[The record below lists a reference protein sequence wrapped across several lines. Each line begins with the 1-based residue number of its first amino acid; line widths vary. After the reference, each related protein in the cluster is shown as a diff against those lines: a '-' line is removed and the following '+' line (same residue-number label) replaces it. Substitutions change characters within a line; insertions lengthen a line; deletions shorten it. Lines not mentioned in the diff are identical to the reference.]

1 MTITQLE
8 YIVALSRYENF
19 SEASK
24 HCFVTQPTLSI
35 QVQKLEDELGVIIF
49 DRSKKPLKPT
59 EIGKK
64 IIEQA
69 KIIIR
74 ESKRIDEI
82 LMESKNVL
90 EGDFKLGI
98 IPSVS
103 VSLLPLFLKSFTD
116 KYPKIKLV
124 LHELQTIDMLEKL
137 QNEEIDAGIASTP
150 LGDSQVIE
158 KPLYLEPFFLFIH
171 PDNPLFQKKEISE
184 SDLIGQDLLLM
195 SEGHCF
201 RNQVTQICKLRKNK
215 GIFFES
221 GNFQTLI
228 SLVEQNIGITL
239 LPSLVVDSIKS
250 PDLKKMVKKIAG
262 TTPSREISLI
272 YKRKHL
278 KEGILSALE
287 KIIISSL
294 PTNIFQIDKE
304 DQKIISP
311 RII

>member
-8 YIVALSRYENF
+8 YILALSRYENF

-35 QVQKLEDELGVIIF
+35 QVQKLEDELDVIIF

-69 KIIIR
+69 RVIIQ
-74 ESKRIDEI
+74 ESKRIEEI
-82 LMESKNVL
+82 LSESKNIL
-90 EGDFKLGI
+90 EGEFRLGI

-103 VSLLPLFLKSFTD
+103 VSLLPLFLKSFTER
-116 KYPKIKLV
+116 YPKIKLV
-124 LHELQTIDMLEKL
+124 LSELQTVDMLEKL
-137 QNEEIDAGIASTP
+137 KNEEIDAGIASTP
-150 LGDSQVIE
+150 LGDPQLIE
-158 KPLYLEPFFLFIH
+158 KPLYLEPFYLFIH
-171 PDNPLFQKKEISE
+171 PDNPLFQKKAIAE
-184 SDLIGQDLLLM
+184 SDLIDQDLLLM

-215 GIFFES
+215 GIYFES

-262 TTPSREISLI
+262 TILSREISLI
-272 YKRKHL
+272 YRRKHL
-278 KEGILSALE
+278 KEGVNAALE

-294 PTNIFQIDKE
+294 PSSLLQINKE

-311 RII
+311 KIV

>member
-8 YIVALSRYENF
+8 YIIALSRYENF

-64 IIEQA
+64 IVEQA
-69 KIIIR
+69 KAIIR

-103 VSLLPLFLKSFTD
+103 VSLLPLFLKTFTE

-124 LHELQTIDMLEKL
+124 LSELQTMDMLEKL
-137 QNEEIDAGIASTP
+137 HNEEIDAGIASTP
-150 LGDSQVIE
+150 LSDPQLIE
-158 KPLYLEPFFLFIH
+158 KPLFLEPFFLFIH
-171 PDNPLFQKKEISE
+171 PDNPLFQKKEITE
-184 SDLIGQDLLLM
+184 LDLIGQDLLLM

-239 LPSLVVDSIKS
+239 LPSLVVDNIKS
-250 PDLKKMVKKIAG
+250 HDLKKMVKKIAG
-262 TTPSREISLI
+262 TKPSREISLI

-278 KEGILSALE
+278 KEGILTALE

-294 PTNIFQIDKE
+294 PSNILQIEKE

>member
-8 YIVALSRYENF
+8 YIIALAKYENF
-19 SEASK
+19 LEASK
-24 HCFVTQPTLSI
+24 QCFVTQPTLSI
-35 QVQKLEDELGVIIF
+35 QVQKLEEYLGVTIF

-69 KIIIR
+69 KIIIH
-74 ESKRIDEI
+74 EYKRIEEI

-90 EGDFKLGI
+90 EGEFRLGI

-103 VSLLPLFLKSFTD
+103 VSLLPVFLKSFTQ

-124 LHELQTIDMLEKL
+124 LSELQTEEMMKKL

-150 LGDSQVIE
+150 LNDPQLIE

-171 PDNPLFQKKEISE
+171 SENPLFQKKEIKE
-184 SDLIGQDLLLM
+184 ADLVDQEILLM
-195 SEGHCF
+195 NEGHCF

-221 GNFQTLI
+221 GSFQTLI
-228 SLVEQNIGITL
+228 SLVEQNLGITL
-239 LPSLVVDSIKS
+239 LPFLVTEGIKS
-250 PDLKKMVKKIAG
+250 PKQKQMIRKITG
-262 TTPSREISLI
+262 ITPSRQISLI
-272 YKRKHL
+272 YRRKHL
-278 KEGILSALE
+278 KEGILTALE
-287 KIIISSL
+287 NSIISSL
-294 PTNIFQIDKE
+294 PKNLIDLSDE
-304 DQKIISP
+304 TQKIISP
-311 RII
+311 KIV

>member
-1 MTITQLE
+1 MTLTQLE
-8 YIVALSRYENF
+8 YIVALSKYENF
-19 SEASK
+19 LEASK

-35 QVQKLEDELGVIIF
+35 QVQKLEEQLGVIIF
-49 DRSKKPLKPT
+49 DRSKKPLKST
-59 EIGKK
+59 EIGKR

-69 KIIIR
+69 KVILR
-74 ESKRIDEI
+74 ESRRIDEI

-103 VSLLPLFLKSFTD
+103 VSLLPLFLKSFTE
-116 KYPKIKLV
+116 KYPKIKLI
-124 LHELQTIDMLEKL
+124 LNELQTVDMLEKL

-150 LGDSQVIE
+150 LGDPQLIE
-158 KPLYLEPFFLFIH
+158 KPLYLEPFFIFVH
-171 PDNPLFQKKEISE
+171 PHNPLFQKKEISE
-184 SDLIGQDLLLM
+184 TDLIGQDILLM

-239 LPSLVVDSIKS
+239 LPSLVVDGLKS
-250 PDLKKMVKKIAG
+250 LELKKMVRKMAG
-262 TTPSREISLI
+262 SMPSREISLI
-272 YKRKHL
+272 YRRKHL
-278 KEGILSALE
+278 KEGMLNALE
-287 KIIISSL
+287 KIIIASL
-294 PTNIFQIDKE
+294 PSTIAQLDKE

-311 RII
+311 KII

>member
-8 YIVALSRYENF
+8 YIIALSKYENF
-19 SEASK
+19 LEASK

-35 QVQKLEDELGVIIF
+35 QVQKLEEQLGVIIF

-59 EIGKK
+59 EIGKR

-69 KIIIR
+69 KVIIR

-90 EGDFKLGI
+90 EGDFRLGI

-103 VSLLPLFLKSFTD
+103 ISLLPLFLKSFTE
-116 KYPKIKLV
+116 KYPKIKLI
-124 LHELQTIDMLEKL
+124 LSEMKTEDLLEKL
-137 QNEEIDAGIASTP
+137 ENEEIDVGIASTP
-150 LGDSQVIE
+150 LGDPQLIE
-158 KPLYLEPFFLFIH
+158 KPLYLEPFFIFVH

-184 SDLIGQDLLLM
+184 SDLIGQDILLM

-215 GIFFES
+215 GIYFES

-228 SLVEQNIGITL
+228 ALVEQNIGITL
-239 LPSLVVDSIKS
+239 LPALVVDNIRS
-250 PDLKKMVKKIAG
+250 PELKKMVKKIAG
-262 TTPSREISLI
+262 SNPSREISLI
-272 YKRKHL
+272 YRRKHL
-278 KEGILSALE
+278 KERILNALE

-294 PTNIFQIDKE
+294 PSSISQIDKE
-304 DQKIISP
+304 DSKVISP
-311 RII
+311 KIN

>member
-35 QVQKLEDELGVIIF
+35 QVQKLEDELGLIIF

-69 KIIIR
+69 KTIIR

-103 VSLLPLFLKSFTD
+103 VSLLPLFLKSFIE

-124 LHELQTIDMLEKL
+124 LNELQTIDMLKKL
-137 QNEEIDAGIASTP
+137 QDEEIDAGIASTP
-150 LGDSQVIE
+150 LGDPQLIE

-184 SDLIGQDLLLM
+184 FDLIGQDLLLM

-221 GNFQTLI
+221 GSFQTLI

-239 LPSLVVDSIKS
+239 LPSLVVDGIKS

-278 KEGILSALE
+278 KEGILMALE

-294 PTNIFQIDKE
+294 PSNIFQIDKE

-311 RII
+311 KII

>member
-35 QVQKLEDELGVIIF
+35 QVQKLEDELEVIIF

-69 KIIIR
+69 RIIIQ
-74 ESKRIDEI
+74 ESKRIEEI
-82 LMESKNVL
+82 LSESKNVL
-90 EGDFKLGI
+90 EGEFRLGI

-103 VSLLPLFLKSFTD
+103 VSLLPLFLKTFTER
-116 KYPKIKLV
+116 YPKIKLV
-124 LHELQTIDMLEKL
+124 LSELQTVDMLEKL
-137 QNEEIDAGIASTP
+137 KNEEIDAGIASTP
-150 LGDSQVIE
+150 LGDPQLIE
-158 KPLYLEPFFLFIH
+158 KTLYLEPFYLFIH
-171 PDNPLFQKKEISE
+171 PGNPLFQKKAIGE
-184 SDLIGQDLLLM
+184 SDLINQDLLLM

-215 GIFFES
+215 GIYFES

-262 TTPSREISLI
+262 TILSREISLI
-272 YKRKHL
+272 YRRKHL
-278 KEGILSALE
+278 KEGINAALE

-294 PTNIFQIDKE
+294 PSSLLQINKE
-304 DQKIISP
+304 EQKIISP
-311 RII
+311 KIV